1 MTSLML
7 MAEKCG
13 SDTPSHTV
21 ENVSVDARFVN
32 NVLQMTK
39 FSPSANSNILEPS
52 VFLEQYPVEL
62 IQQYIIFLLNFSVTV
77 VLYRDT
83 YS

>member
-52 VFLEQYPVEL
+52 VFLEPYPKPLRVP
-62 IQQYIIFLLNFSVTV
+62 S
-77 VLYRDT
+77 
-83 YS
+83 